1 MICFCSIGTIAGADL
16 DAEVAARDHQR
27 VGLGEDL
34 VERVDRLGLLD
45 LRDHAGLRAAAR
57 G

>member
-1 MICFCSIGTIAGADL
+1 MICFCSSGTIAGADL
-16 DAEVAARDHQR
+16 DAEVAAGDHQR

-34 VERVDRLGLLD
+34 VERLDRLGLLD
-45 LRDHAGLRAAAR
+45 LRDHPGARAAAR